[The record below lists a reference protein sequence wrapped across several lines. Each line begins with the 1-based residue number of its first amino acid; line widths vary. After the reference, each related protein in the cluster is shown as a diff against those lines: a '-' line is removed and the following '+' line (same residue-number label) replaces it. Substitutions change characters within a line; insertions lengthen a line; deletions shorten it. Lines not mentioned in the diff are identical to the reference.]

1 MNDSHSVD
9 PASRR
14 SAFVRMFSSAVVNQA
29 LLSGTS
35 LLVGLILIRNTAD
48 AVYGYYV
55 LILAA
60 VLLVTQLQN
69 SFFQPAMVERMTR
82 FDLPQRQALIGG
94 LITGL
99 RHTWLRTAVVLV
111 VMAAILGLVG
121 VLSLELTLLAML
133 TVGVCLAALRR
144 EFVRT
149 VLMSHRRVDA
159 VFRADL
165 VYAVLLIGGM
175 AVAIYLPWPALWAT
189 ASLGLAAVV
198 GGTLLR
204 RLLWAHES
212 WETPGTVG
220 ILREIAPLALWST
233 AGGLIHW
240 SFSQGYTY
248 LVAGTLDVTAVAAI
262 GATRLTLMPV
272 NLLSTGIG
280 SLMLPLAA
288 RWLHDRGARFALRRL
303 LMFAS
308 GLAVAA
314 TSYFLV
320 LWLLRDWVFG
330 TILNK
335 QFEHRDTLLLMW
347 GVGSVLAVMRD
358 QLVFLPV
365 ARQRFRPLT
374 WLSASAAVVSLLTC
388 YFGMVQFGV
397 KGALAGVLV
406 GESINLIGL
415 VWLSR
420 REVRNEDA
428 AIASHGAGIA

>member
-1 MNDSHSVD
+1 ML
-9 PASRR
+9 
-14 SAFVRMFSSAVVNQA
+14 SSAVVNQA

-35 LLVGLILIRNTAD
+35 LLVSLLLIRNTPD
-48 AVYGYYV
+48 EEYGYYV
-55 LILAA
+55 LVLAA
-60 VLLVTQLQN
+60 VLLLTQLQN

-94 LITGL
+94 LMTGL
-99 RHTWLRTAVVLV
+99 RRVWLRAAAVLLLIP
-111 VMAAILGLVG
+111 ALLGLTG
-121 VLSLELTLLAML
+121 VLSLELSLLTGL
-133 TVGVCLAALRR
+133 TIVVALAALRR
-144 EFVRT
+144 EFTRT

-165 VYAVLLIGGM
+165 VYAMFLIGGM
-175 AVAIYLPWPALWAT
+175 LAAIYVPWPSLSAT
-189 ASLGLAAVV
+189 ASLGLAALV

-204 RLLWAHES
+204 RLLWKHES
-212 WETPGTVG
+212 WDTPGTPG

-233 AGGLIHW
+233 AGSVIHW
-240 SFSQGYTY
+240 SFSQGYAY
-248 LVAGTLDVTAVAAI
+248 LVAGTLDVAAVAAI

-288 RWLHDRGARFALRRL
+288 RWLHDRGARFAFRRL

-308 GLAVAA
+308 GLAAA
-314 TSYFLV
+314 AISYFLV

-330 TILNK
+330 SILNK
-335 QFEHRDTLLLMW
+335 RFEHRDTLLLMW

-374 WLSASAAVVSLLTC
+374 ALSASAAAVSLLTC
-388 YFGMVQFGV
+388 YFGMVNYGV
-397 KGALAGVLV
+397 EGALVGVLA
-406 GESINLIGL
+406 GEAINLTGL
-415 VWLSR
+415 IVLSR
-420 REVRNEDA
+420 REIRNEEA
-428 AIASHGAGIA
+428 AAARAADGEA